1 MSGINI
7 TTIKELSKI
16 LKVKEK
22 TLYQW
27 AELGQ
32 IPCIKLNGCL
42 RFDMNE
48 INQWIKSCKKEA
60 PAGYNPFTQASRP
73 RKGGGKMHGTLPER

>member
-1 MSGINI
+1 MSSINI
-7 TTIKELSKI
+7 VTIKELSQV

-32 IPCIKLNGCL
+32 IPSIKLNGCL

-48 INQWIKSCKKEA
+48 IYQWITSCKKEA
-60 PAGYNPFTQASRP
+60 SSGYNPLTQIRGP
-73 RKGGGKMHGTLPER
+73 GKEDEINGAI